1 MRAGAVPL
9 VKVCGIQRAQDAV
22 TAVELGASAVGFI
35 FWPGSVRF
43 VDPEK
48 ARMISAALPAQVLRV
63 GVFVDQAPP
72 HVTEVARRV
81 PLGAIQ
87 LHGSESATAYLAS
100 GCEIIKAFGVS
111 STFDTSAV
119 DALPAEVTVL
129 LDAHDP
135 VRHGGTGRTIDW
147 HIAASVAAR
156 RRTILSGGLTPQNVR
171 EAVRRVHPSMVDV
184 SSGVE
189 AAPGIKDAAKLR
201 AFFEALAPAI
211 HDSALQD
218 GD

>member
-1 MRAGAVPL
+1 MRASAVPL
-9 VKVCGIQRAQDAV
+9 VKVCGIRRVQDALA
-22 TAVELGASAVGFI
+22 AVELGASAVGFI
-35 FWPGSVRF
+35 FWPGSARF

-48 ARMISAALPAQVLRV
+48 ARMISAALPAHVLRV
-63 GVFVDQAPP
+63 GVFVDQEPA

-81 PLGAIQ
+81 PLGALQ
-87 LHGSESATAYLAS
+87 LHGSESAAAYQES

-119 DALPAEVTVL
+119 DALPAHVTVL

-135 VRHGGTGRTIDW
+135 LRHGGTGRTIDW
-147 HIAASVAAR
+147 SIAATVSAR

-189 AAPGIKDAAKLR
+189 TAPGIKDPAKLR
-201 AFFEALAPAI
+201 AFFDALAPAI